1 MHTDSFDLDRF
12 VHAQE
17 NGVYE
22 TALKELRGGRKHCH
36 WMWFIFPQLKGL
48 GYSNDAN
55 YYGIS
60 GKQEALSY
68 LKHPLIGSR
77 LVNCTKVVNSFVNKS
92 VYDVFPHPDELK
104 FFSCMTLFAEVS
116 PLESAFH
123 IALSKYFSG
132 KKDES
137 TIRLL
142 TQFKR

>member
-1 MHTDSFDLDRF
+1 MYPDLFDLERF

-22 TALKELRGGRKHCH
+22 AALKELRSGRKYGH
-36 WMWFIFPQLKGL
+36 WMWFVFPQLKGL
-48 GYSNDAN
+48 GYSHDAN

-60 GKQEALSY
+60 GRQEALSY
-68 LKHPLIGSR
+68 LKHPPIGSR
-77 LVNCTKVVNSFVNKS
+77 LINCTKVVNALVNKT
-92 VYDVFPHPDELK
+92 VFDVFPHPDELK

-116 PLESAFH
+116 SPESEFQR
-123 IALSKYFSG
+123 ALDLYFSG

-142 TQFKR
+142 SQSER